1 MGTNLVACDPR
12 KRVKKCE
19 IPPPLLAENG
29 CEQVESDVNLSAS
42 VTWQHGQYR
51 STEKAK
57 S

>member
-42 VTWQHGQYR
+42 VTWQ
-51 STEKAK
+51 
-57 S
+57 